1 MCCDPN
7 EVGLEK
13 MTSALKP
20 TSGFRHAA
28 RLLSLAAPRTRQG
41 PPCSS
46 QPHSQDGLLP
56 LPRPCS
62 HPYSTEAGPSS
73 SLLGSGASSSSSRP
87 QTFSTVNQ
95 TEISHFDALAST
107 WWDKQGPSRLLHLM
121 NPLRHDFIRD
131 CHASEPPPS
140 PPPYAAAAA
149 TSSHRVVRTSGGS
162 GLRYLDVGCGGG
174 IFAESAARLPS
185 VASVI
190 ALDASAEVI
199 AVAREHLSRETPAV
213 QRKLT
218 YLHSSVEAL
227 AADVV
232 GGSSGKSTTAAAA
245 AAADDDGRFDVVTAF
260 EVVEHVENPSAFLER
275 CGALV
280 RPGGWLVLSTMART
294 WVSWAVTIVAAERVL
309 GIVPPG
315 THDWNKYVD
324 AHELQRWFDTRP
336 AAEGWAG
343 PGSFSRCQGV
353 VYVPG
358 LGWKVIPGSERA
370 GNYFFGIRK
379 SPDAS

>member
-1 MCCDPN
+1 MTSTLRPKSG
-7 EVGLEK
+7 VGL
-13 MTSALKP
+13 
-20 TSGFRHAA
+20 AA
-28 RLLSLAAPRTRQG
+28 RLLSLVAPRTR
-41 PPCSS
+41 PSPACASHPHYRRSPAPAAASS
-46 QPHSQDGLLP
+46 SLLP

-62 HPYSTEAGPSS
+62 HPYSTEAGPGGNSS
-73 SLLGSGASSSSSRP
+73 SRLGSGSSNSP
-87 QTFSTVNQ
+87 QHFSTVNQ

-131 CHASEPPPS
+131 CHASEPPP
-140 PPPYAAAAA
+140 PPSSAAAP
-149 TSSHRVVRTSGGS
+149 HRAGGGG

-185 VASVI
+185 VASVT

-199 AVAREHLSRETPAV
+199 AVAREHLGRETPAV

-218 YLHSSVEAL
+218 YLHSPVEAL
-227 AADVV
+227 TAGAVVSGETAGQSAA
-232 GGSSGKSTTAAAA
+232 G
-245 AAADDDGRFDVVTAF
+245 DGRFDVVTTF

-294 WVSWAVTIVAAERVL
+294 WASWAVTIVAAERVL
-309 GIVPPG
+309 GIVPRG
-315 THDWNKYVD
+315 THDWNKYLG
-324 AHELQRWFDTRP
+324 ANELQRWFDSRP

-358 LGWKVIPGSERA
+358 LGWKVVPGAEKV
-370 GNYFFGIRK
+370 GNYFFGVRK
-379 SPDAS
+379 SPDAR

>member
-1 MCCDPN
+1 
-7 EVGLEK
+7 

-20 TSGFRHAA
+20 TSGFRRAA
-28 RLLSLAAPRTRQG
+28 RLLSLAAPRTRPG
-41 PPCSS
+41 PACSS
-46 QPHSQDGLLP
+46 QPHPQNGLLP
-56 LPRPCS
+56 LSQPLSRPCS
-62 HPYSTEAGPSS
+62 HPYSTEAGPGGSRLDSS
-73 SLLGSGASSSSSRP
+73 TSSSSP

-131 CHASEPPPS
+131 CHASEPPP
-140 PPPYAAAAA
+140 PPPPSAGAA
-149 TSSHRVVRTSGGS
+149 RTGGGG

-185 VASVI
+185 VASI
-190 ALDASAEVI
+190 TALDASAEVI
-199 AVAREHLSRETPAV
+199 AVAREHLSRETPTV
-213 QRKLT
+213 QCKLT
-218 YLHSSVEAL
+218 YLHTSVEAL

-232 GGSSGKSTTAAAA
+232 GDKSTSAEAAAA
-245 AAADDDGRFDVVTAF
+245 AAADEDGRFDVVTTF

-336 AAEGWAG
+336 TAEGWAG

-358 LGWKVIPGSERA
+358 LGWKVVPGFERA